1 VWVLSYLITFLPKSW
16 INELGVDIDER
27 RDISDDAALKAMT
40 RNDTTNDENL
50 ESAGVASI
58 TRR

>member
-1 VWVLSYLITFLPKSW
+1 MSWELILMR
-16 INELGVDIDER
+16 E
-27 RDISDDAALKAMT
+27 DISDDAALKAMT

-58 TRR
+58 TLR